1 MFWNLSG
8 VCKQEAQ
15 VKCGGAAGLQEAIQE
30 GNVLARQ
37 DPLAYLHHP
46 ESRVI
51 ILLISLKGGVRLAG
65 GCWWWMCFSLIVCL
79 FVIASFC
86 FLSLLVYGDHGPEL
100 FCYFSLCFQHFIFI
114 F

>member
-30 GNVLARQ
+30 GNVLLRQ
-37 DPLAYLHHP
+37 DPLAYLHLP

-79 FVIASFC
+79 FVIN
-86 FLSLLVYGDHGPEL
+86 SLTQAFMVYLCERECL
-100 FCYFSLCFQHFIFI
+100 FQKSVFKHFRI
-114 F
+114 